1 MVDKTRT
8 VRDHRQV
15 FWDPGEDYCMQL
27 QKNIHASI
35 PRKALPMVLAG
46 PWGEAQPRQEGAVW
60 KSPEVWEKME
70 RHYFIFFFLKDLK
83 RNKSLTKPETTECK
97 NIVDAAPAQLAAPRA
112 WCCCVCFS
120 DASASPHGVTMQLR
134 EGHASSQIPSVQSRV
149 PPIAKI
155 IIWLLVNEPCE

>member
-1 MVDKTRT
+1 MLDKTLT

-15 FWDPGEDYCMQL
+15 FWDPGGDYCMQL

-70 RHYFIFFFLKDLK
+70 RHYYYYYFSKDLK

-112 WCCCVCFS
+112 WCCCLLQWCERFS
-120 DASASPHGVTMQLR
+120 AWGHNAAPGGTRQL
-134 EGHASSQIPSVQSRV
+134 SD
-149 PPIAKI
+149 PICPK
-155 IIWLLVNEPCE
+155 LGTSYC